1 MKNTIEKWKPIL
13 EALNVSEN
21 NYEFFATYAENFDTT
36 LINVEDQQNLLPI
49 NLKTLSQLDFNNI
62 NITFKQTPDY
72 IKTVEFTTK
81 INKSDVL
88 NVAVI
93 ESKLVEEL
101 STFLNTKK
109 EIIIYKL
116 VSQIGL
122 RDIDENNVEVF
133 LQSRVSAI

>member
-116 VSQIGL
+116 VSQIGI

>member
-93 ESKLVEEL
+93 E
-101 STFLNTKK
+101 
-109 EIIIYKL
+109 
-116 VSQIGL
+116 
-122 RDIDENNVEVF
+122 
-133 LQSRVSAI
+133 

>member
-1 MKNTIEKWKPIL
+1 ME
-13 EALNVSEN
+13 E
-21 NYEFFATYAENFDTT
+21 
-36 LINVEDQQNLLPI
+36 
-49 NLKTLSQLDFNNI
+49 LS
-62 NITFKQTPDY
+62 
-72 IKTVEFTTK
+72 TK

-116 VSQIGL
+116 VSQIGI